1 MIRTEVLVIGSGPTG
16 ASAAVFLARH
26 GVDVTLIS
34 RSRWV
39 SDTPRAHITNAR
51 TMEIMRNVGLDEACY
66 AKASANAYQA
76 NKVWV
81 TTMAGEELG
90 RLMSWGNH
98 PVRRAEYEL
107 ASPGKMC
114 DLPQWYLEPI
124 LLGEAARLGVKLRF
138 ENELVS
144 FEEDGEGVRARV
156 RDIQRAEDFDIH
168 AKYMVAGDGGRSPVA
183 TALKLP
189 MQGEAGMG
197 TAINVLFEA
206 DLAKYVAHRPG
217 SLYSIFDH
225 GYDEITGGY
234 ATLRMVR
241 PWTQWLAM
249 FPEVAAGDKHVE
261 MNDEL
266 AHRIITGMIGDES
279 VRVKIQGI
287 SRWLINRVIAGQYSV
302 GRVFCAGDAVH
313 RHPPWNG
320 LGSNTCI
327 QDSFNL
333 AWKIALVLHGQA
345 GSGLLDTYSE
355 ERQPIGERV
364 VDRAIA
370 SFEGGR
376 ALLEVLGMRPG
387 QDRQSRQQAFA
398 RLMAPGTEGESLR
411 RRWREAIE
419 ERNYVYNTLGVEL
432 NQTYQSGAVM
442 PDGTLEPGF
451 DRDADLHYRP
461 TTWPGSR
468 LPHCWLEQH
477 SKPCSTQDLCGHERF
492 TLLTGIGGSAWKK
505 AAAQVSALTGV
516 AIQVREIGLGL
527 PVKDPYGDWARLSE
541 VEDSGCV
548 LVRPDLHVGWRCSEA
563 PADCAGVLGRA
574 FDKILSRSREVSMNQ
589 LE

>member
-1 MIRTEVLVIGSGPTG
+1 MRGIETEVLVIGSGPTG
-16 ASAAVFLARH
+16 ASAALFLARH
-26 GVDVTLIS
+26 GVNVTLIS
-34 RSRWV
+34 RNRWV

-51 TMEIMRNVGLDEACY
+51 TMEILRNVGLEEACY

-114 DLPQWYLEPI
+114 DLPQWHLEPI

-138 ENELVS
+138 EHELMS
-144 FEEDGEGVRARV
+144 FHQDAAGVRARV
-156 RDIQRAEDFDIH
+156 RDHQSGEDVDIRAQ
-168 AKYMVAGDGGRSPVA
+168 YMLAGDGGRSPVA
-183 TALKLP
+183 AALNLP
-189 MQGEAGMG
+189 MEGEAAMG

-241 PWTQWLAM
+241 PWTQWVATFPGVAEGDSQVAM
-249 FPEVAAGDKHVE
+249 SE
-261 MNDEL
+261 EL
-266 AHRIITGMIGDES
+266 VQRIITGMIGDDS
-279 VRVKIQGI
+279 VSVKVQGI
-287 SRWLINRVIAGQYSV
+287 SRWLVNRVIAGHYCV

-327 QDSFNL
+327 QDAFNL
-333 AWKIALVLHGQA
+333 AWKIALVLRGHA
-345 GSGLLDTYSE
+345 GARLLDTYSE
-355 ERQPIGERV
+355 ERQPIGKRV
-364 VDRAIA
+364 VERAIG
-370 SFEGGR
+370 SFAGGR
-376 ALLEVLGMRPG
+376 VIQEILGMRPG
-387 QDRQSRQQAFA
+387 QSAADRRSAFA
-398 RLMAPGTEGESLR
+398 QLMAPGSEGDAR
-411 RRWREAIE
+411 RSRWREAIE

-432 NQTYQSGAVM
+432 NQTYRSAAVAS
-442 PDGTLEPGF
+442 DGTPEPHF
-451 DRDADLHYRP
+451 DRDAELHYHA
-461 TTWPGSR
+461 TTWPGAR
-468 LPHCWLEQH
+468 MPHCWLEQDA
-477 SKPCSTQDLCGHERF
+477 KPCSTQDLCGHERF
-492 TLLTGIGGSAWKK
+492 SLLTGIGGSGWK
-505 AAAQVSALTGV
+505 AAAAAVCKATGV
-516 AIQVREIGLGL
+516 SIEVHEIGLGL
-527 PVKDPYGDWARLSE
+527 PVKDPYGDWARLSG

-548 LVRPDLHVGWRCSEA
+548 LVRPDLHVGWRCRAWPDEA
-563 PADCAGVLGRA
+563 QGSLMQAIRQ
-574 FDKILSRSREVSMNQ
+574 ILVT
-589 LE
+589 